1 MSFVEGALVQI
12 REVTTEAC
20 VGVLKAVVRTAT
32 VALVQQTLK
41 MLSSEIKQDHRQRNR
56 RNGRAVVWVGTAF
69 EGHAFRL
76 LGRGGEEEPQAAL
89 AKLADAVSSLER
101 FCEHLNDVL
110 GASPAWRRGTVNNM
124 MTIFSGL
131 QHEFF
136 DGKRNKKEA
145 FERPGR
151 YYFEHPGFFESF
163 VAHHE
168 SKGEWSVRVGK
179 LRPQPSRA
187 NNRGWSLGRVCWNQ
201 YLQTK
206 TSARIGTNG

>member
-1 MSFVEGALVQI
+1 MTTQYESSAADLECNARFVLRLGLGTRGHHTPEHH
-12 REVTTEAC
+12 TTEHH
-20 VGVLKAVVRTAT
+20 
-32 VALVQQTLK
+32 TL
-41 MLSSEIKQDHRQRNR
+41 
-56 RNGRAVVWVGTAF
+56 
-69 EGHAFRL
+69 
-76 LGRGGEEEPQAAL
+76 
-89 AKLADAVSSLER
+89 
-101 FCEHLNDVL
+101 
-110 GASPAWRRGTVNNM
+110 NNM

-201 YLQTK
+201 YLHTK